1 MNNEMNALALKKGL
15 YTEVS
20 RLLTEKIRVA
30 ETAMQAAQASANEE
44 TKSSAGD
51 KYETGRAMAQ
61 NDRDM
66 YARQFLQL
74 KQEMK
79 TVDLAFQAAS
89 SEFVSAGSLVGTS
102 LGWIWIAVSIGH
114 VKWMDTSA
122 MVVSAASPIGQA
134 IWHKKEGETFVF
146 RNQTHQITTL
156 L

>member
-1 MNNEMNALALKKGL
+1 MKDSALKQEI
-15 YTEVS
+15 YEAVS
-20 RLLTEKIRVA
+20 HLLKEKIHVA

-74 KQEMK
+74 KQEMQ
-79 TVDLAFQAAS
+79 TVDWAFQVAV
-89 SEFVSAGSLVGTS
+89 SEVVSTGSLVETT

-114 VKWMDTSA
+114 VKGTKNA
-122 MVVSAASPIGQA
+122 VMVVSAASPIGQA
-134 IWHKKEGETFVF
+134 IWHKKVGESFVF
-146 RNQTHQITTL
+146 RNQTHQIKQII
-156 L
+156 

>member
-1 MNNEMNALALKKGL
+1 MTNSLALKQGI
-15 YTEVS
+15 YEVVCH
-20 RLLTEKIRVA
+20 LLTEKIQTA

-74 KQEMK
+74 KQEMQ
-79 TVDLAFQAAS
+79 TVDWAFKTTV
-89 SEFVSAGSLVGTS
+89 SEIVSAGSLVHTS

-114 VKWMDTSA
+114 VKWETTSV
-122 MVVSAASPIGQA
+122 MVVSAASPIGQS
-134 IWHKKEGETFVF
+134 IWHKKVGETFVF
-146 RNQTHQITTL
+146 RNQTHQIIEL
-156 L
+156 A

>member
-1 MNNEMNALALKKGL
+1 MLNWLKNRYLINNEMNALDLKKGL

-74 KQEMK
+74 KQE
-79 TVDLAFQAAS
+79 L
-89 SEFVSAGSLVGTS
+89 
-102 LGWIWIAVSIGH
+102 
-114 VKWMDTSA
+114 
-122 MVVSAASPIGQA
+122 
-134 IWHKKEGETFVF
+134 
-146 RNQTHQITTL
+146 QIKL
-156 L
+156 QQH